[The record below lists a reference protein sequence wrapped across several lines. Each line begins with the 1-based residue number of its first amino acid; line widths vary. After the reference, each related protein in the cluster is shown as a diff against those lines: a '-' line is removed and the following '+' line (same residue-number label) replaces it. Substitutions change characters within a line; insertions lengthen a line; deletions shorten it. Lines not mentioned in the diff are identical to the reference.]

1 MAEIAEKQND
11 QGKRLTPWQLF
22 KEVFNWYPSEYP
34 SAERKLLFK
43 LDLSIL
49 VFACLCFF
57 VKYLDQTNISNAYVS
72 GLKEDFGLYGNQLN
86 YLNVCYY
93 TAYVVF
99 QVPGLLLM
107 SRPNLARWLLPTL
120 EVLWGIATFATCKT
134 TNINQ
139 LYAIRFIIG
148 MLEAPV
154 FAGTHFILG
163 SWYGGHELF
172 KRAGTWFICNALGTM
187 VSGYLQ
193 AAAYTNLSGVGG
205 MAGWRWL
212 FIIDGVFTI
221 PVALLGYVIFPGVPD
236 SPKPFHLTTA
246 DIALAKERL
255 ARFKVRRPGPLGLDV
270 FKRSLQ
276 RWHIYVFVFCYIA
289 MICSSYPLSYM
300 SLWLK
305 AEGYSVVQVNRLP
318 TVTYA
323 INIVAS
329 WLGTTLAAIYPSW
342 IIYTIVTVCCVFS
355 TICMI
360 IWDIPTGL
368 HFFAWYL
375 YGVYGCASPILY
387 SAVNTIV
394 RDDSEERALILGSM
408 MTIGYSFNIWVPLL
422 VFPTAGSNGAP
433 RWRKG
438 WPFILVW
445 FVLLWL
451 GFVAAIV
458 LHKRDQKRKTV
469 YAGTGP
475 VGDSET
481 DTQVSEDA
489 GSSADGEVA
498 VVQETPVLKA

>member
-1 MAEIAEKQND
+1 MAEIAGKQQV
-11 QGKRLTPWQLF
+11 QGKRLTPWRLF

-34 SAERKLLFK
+34 SAEL
-43 LDLSIL
+43 
-49 VFACLCFF
+49 F
-57 VKYLDQTNISNAYVS
+57 VKYLDQTNVSNAYVS

-107 SRPNLARWLLPTL
+107 SRPKLARWLLPTL

-139 LYAIRFIIG
+139 LYAIRFIVG

-205 MAGWRWL
+205 LEGWRWL
-212 FIIDGVFTI
+212 FIIDGVFTV
-221 PVALLGYVIFPGVPD
+221 PVALLGYIIFPGVPD
-236 SPKPFHLTTA
+236 SPKPFHLTDA
-246 DIALAKERL
+246 DIAMAKERL
-255 ARFKVRRPGPLGLDV
+255 VRFKVRRPGPLGLDV

-276 RWHIYVFVFCYIA
+276 RWHIYVFVFCYI
-289 MICSSYPLSYM
+289 
-300 SLWLK
+300 LWLK

-318 TVTYA
+318 TVISA

-342 IIYTIVTVCCVFS
+342 IIYTFVSVCCVFS

-360 IWDIPTGL
+360 IWNIPTGL
-368 HFFAWYL
+368 KFFAWYL

-422 VFPTAGSNGAP
+422 VFPTAGPNGAP
-433 RWRKG
+433 QWRHG
-438 WPFILVW
+438 WPFILVF

-451 GFVAAIV
+451 GFCTGIV

-469 YAGTGP
+469 YAGNGP

-481 DTQVSEDA
+481 DTAVSEDA
-489 GSSADGEVA
+489 VSSADNEVV